1 MRKKEKKI
9 KSEIASA
16 IDHMQIRTNTR
27 VKLPFRL
34 CSDPLPV
41 LDGPQLGILHRA
53 NRLLLISMIQ
63 CIDAYQAV
71 I

>member
-1 MRKKEKKI
+1 MRRKEKKI

-27 VKLPFRL
+27 VKLPFAPIHCL
-34 CSDPLPV
+34 CS
-41 LDGPQLGILHRA
+41 GWTAAIGILHRA